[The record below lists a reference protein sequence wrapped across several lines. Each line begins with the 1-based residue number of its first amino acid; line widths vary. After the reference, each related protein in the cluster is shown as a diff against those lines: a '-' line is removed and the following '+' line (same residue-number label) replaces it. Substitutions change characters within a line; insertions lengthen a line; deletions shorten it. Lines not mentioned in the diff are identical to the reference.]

1 MVRLAH
7 TVVLA
12 PVPRPWLVDA
22 LGVLMDL
29 AESSRTEAGYVL
41 LPDGRE
47 VPDLRLVEGRHLRP
61 GAVYESVAKDA
72 GDTDDTERTDR
83 TDDTHGTERT
93 DGTSDAGYAKGDV
106 RAAAGETVRVTV
118 EEWRR
123 TRALRLAVAASAP
136 DGVLSAHAVL
146 RGPDRPELVELTGR
160 ARIENVWSALSRPSG
175 DAVLRCEDW
184 WTAADRGRPA
194 RKAPL
199 RARLTCGI
207 ARAELVAL
215 PRPARE
221 DDGWEVRVTAR
232 LRGRGPLR
240 PVTALALRLFRRP
253 LARAWGR
260 GLDDFAAQWNTEVPQ
275 LTALGPEDLR
285 REIQP
290 EPEP

>member
-1 MVRLAH
+1 MVRLAR
-7 TVVLA
+7 TLVLA

-47 VPDLRLVEGRHLRP
+47 VPDLRLAEGRHLRP
-61 GAVYESVAKDA
+61 GAVYESVTE
-72 GDTDDTERTDR
+72 DTDE
-83 TDDTHGTERT
+83 TDDSSGT
-93 DGTSDAGYAKGDV
+93 GYAKGDAG
-106 RAAAGETVRVTV
+106 AAAGERVRVTV

-136 DGVLSAHAVL
+136 GGVLSAHAVL
-146 RGPDRPELVELTGR
+146 RSPDRPDLVELTGR

-175 DAVLRCEDW
+175 EAVLRCEDW
-184 WTAADRGRPA
+184 WTAADRDRPT

-199 RARLTCGI
+199 RVRLTCGV
-207 ARAELVAL
+207 ARAELTAL
-215 PRPARE
+215 PLPARE
-221 DDGWEVRVTAR
+221 GDGWEVRVTAR

-285 REIQP
+285 RDILAEP
-290 EPEP
+290 EPEPER

>member
-47 VPDLRLVEGRHLRP
+47 VPDVRLVEGRHLRP
-61 GAVYESVAKDA
+61 GAVYESVAEETGSPDGTA
-72 GDTDDTERTDR
+72 GTA
-83 TDDTHGTERT
+83 
-93 DGTSDAGYAKGDV
+93 GTSDTGYAKGDSG
-106 RAAAGETVRVTV
+106 AAAGERVRVTV

-146 RGPDRPELVELTGR
+146 RGPDRPDLVELTGR
-160 ARIENVWSALSRPSG
+160 AHIENVWSALSRPSG

-199 RARLTCGI
+199 RVRLACGI

-215 PRPARE
+215 PSPARE

-232 LRGRGPLR
+232 LRGRGVLR

-260 GLDDFAAQWNTEVPQ
+260 ALDDFAAQWNTEVPQ
-275 LTALGPEDLR
+275 LTALGPDDLR
-285 REIQP
+285 REILP
-290 EPEP
+290 EPES

>member
-47 VPDLRLVEGRHLRP
+47 VPDVRLVEGRHLRP
-61 GAVYESVAKDA
+61 GAVYESVAEETGSSD
-72 GDTDDTERTDR
+72 GTD
-83 TDDTHGTERT
+83 RT
-93 DGTSDAGYAKGDV
+93 DGTSDTGYDKGDAG
-106 RAAAGETVRVTV
+106 AAAGETVRVTV

-123 TRALRLAVAASAP
+123 TRAVRLAVAASAP

-146 RGPDRPELVELTGR
+146 RGPDSPDLVELTGR

-184 WTAADRGRPA
+184 WTAADRDRPA

-199 RARLTCGI
+199 RIRLTCGI

-232 LRGRGPLR
+232 LRGRGALR
-240 PVTALALRLFRRP
+240 PVASLALRLFRRP

-260 GLDDFAAQWNTEVPQ
+260 ALDDFAAQWNTEVPQ

-285 REIQP
+285 REILP
-290 EPEP
+290 EPQP